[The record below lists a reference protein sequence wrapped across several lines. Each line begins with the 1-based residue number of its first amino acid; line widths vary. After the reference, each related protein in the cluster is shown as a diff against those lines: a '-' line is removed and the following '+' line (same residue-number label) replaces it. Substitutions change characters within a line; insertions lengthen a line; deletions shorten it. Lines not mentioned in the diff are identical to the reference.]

1 MAVSGKYGLVTYG
14 AGPTTL
20 CADNWT
26 LDHSPDDVDTSN
38 FCAATTAESGHT
50 AGKDSVSGPS
60 SFSVTIS
67 GPVLQNT
74 SSGALVTTWPTKGS
88 QVNIKLGNSQAT
100 TITADTYFIS
110 RNFRV
115 KSIEKSLSVSGR
127 YEYTLQA
134 ESCV

>member
-26 LDHSPDDVDTSN
+26 LDNSPDDVDTSN
-38 FCAATTAESGHT
+38 FCAATTSQSGHT
-50 AGKDSVSGPS
+50 AGKDSVSGPQQY
-60 SFSVTIS
+60 SVTVS

-74 SSGALVTTWPTKGS
+74 STGALVTTWPTKGS
-88 QVNIKLGNSQAT
+88 RVLMKLGNSQAT
-100 TITADTYFIS
+100 TITADTYFIN
-110 RNFRV
+110 RYFRI
-115 KSIEKSLSVSGR
+115 KSIEKALSVTGR